1 MSNSFK
7 NATPTKKQNRETAST
22 ERMREQGHGKLL
34 LTLTLVVIGM
44 FAFGFALVPIY
55 NTLCQTLGING
66 KTNQEAIQYDANKAV
81 VDKNRTVTVE
91 FVATNNSS
99 VPWAF
104 YPKVN
109 KLKVHPGE
117 IAKLAFYA
125 ENQSNFKMTVQAIP
139 SVTPGIAA
147 KYLKKT
153 ECFCFTQQTLNGHE
167 AMNMPLLFH
176 LDNDLPKDIRT
187 ITLSYTLF
195 DVTNRIS
202 TVPG

>member
-1 MSNSFK
+1 MPDK
-7 NATPTKKQNRETAST
+7 
-22 ERMREQGHGKLL
+22 HHIKLVGIL
-34 LTLTLVVIGM
+34 IGIVLGM

-55 NTLCQTLGING
+55 NSLCKTLGING
-66 KTNQEAIQYDANKAV
+66 KISGKAAAYDVRNAK
-81 VDKNRTVTVE
+81 VDSERYVLVE
-91 FVATNNSS
+91 FIATNNSG

-104 YPKVN
+104 YPKTE

-117 IAKLAFYA
+117 MVKLAFYA
-125 ENQSNFKMTVQAIP
+125 ENKTNYPMTVQAIP

-176 LDNDLPKDIRT
+176 LDTDLPTK
-187 ITLSYTLF
+187 ITTVTLAYTLF
-195 DVTNRIS
+195 DVTNR
-202 TVPG
+202 VKQ